1 MRRRYASN
9 TGLLILNKWLLS
21 SYGFRRPVF
30 LTLCHMLA
38 CSAAGYGVSAG
49 GLVPSQPVR
58 SPEQFRK
65 IAALAC
71 VFCLSVVL
79 GNVALRFIPV
89 SFSQAPPFPPTHPTP
104 SCNTSGP
111 NASCVCLRAGAM
123 AVTGADCRV
132 LPTSISEPPVK
143 AGFFFRQLAKR
154 QWPPRRRLGLLRR
167 YSQRFLPSSCCAR
180 ARPGTCTLR
189 CCLW

>member
-65 IAALAC
+65 IAALA
-71 VFCLSVVL
+71 V
-79 GNVALRFIPV
+79 
-89 SFSQAPPFPPTHPTP
+89 
-104 SCNTSGP
+104 
-111 NASCVCLRAGAM
+111 
-123 AVTGADCRV
+123 RV
-132 LPTSISEPPVK
+132 LPVRGAGQRGAALYPRVLQPGAPPPPSPRYP
-143 AGFFFRQLAKR
+143 FFPGLPPHPPNHPLRAVRLDPTQAASACVLE
-154 QWPPRRRLGLLRR
+154 QWR
-167 YSQRFLPSSCCAR
+167 
-180 ARPGTCTLR
+180 
-189 CCLW
+189 